1 MVFGDDSPPNFSLNQ
16 AKAPQTFGGAI
27 IFWWQF
33 CWVDVL
39 PTKNPR
45 CLRDEFHVQ
54 NKRLGSDVPSLTLD
68 SSQVDLNLWLRWL
81 TNSLIVY
88 ILEDSRWPDF
98 RPRLGRGFASHYA
111 MRGQVCF
118 QTPEITALWPRG
130 DLCLPLYVRRASPN
144 RCVAVA
150 ACMHCLCQTF
160 LQAVELRRD
169 PRCGSLLAASIMML
183 LGPMHGKRT
192 NFWCITT
199 RIIQKLPWLA
209 PQKNQAATKQKD
221 GTEKGQ
227 TKLPRSPGPSLQGT
241 ASYPSVRVHRI
252 FSPRHPGRNHPSD
265 F

>member
-1 MVFGDDSPPNFSLNQ
+1 MFEGWISCS
-16 AKAPQTFGGAI
+16 KQTFGKWCAFINVGL
-27 IFWWQF
+27 
-33 CWVDVL
+33 VPGRPEPL
-39 PTKNPR
+39 TKMI
-45 CLRDEFHVQ
+45 
-54 NKRLGSDVPSLTLD
+54 
-68 SSQVDLNLWLRWL
+68 RWL

-88 ILEDSRWPDF
+88 TLEDSRWPDF

-111 MRGQVCF
+111 MRAQVCF

-130 DLCLPLYVRRASPN
+130 DLCLPWYVRRASPN

-199 RIIQKLPWLA
+199 RIIQKLPWQRQNRRMA
-209 PQKNQAATKQKD
+209 RKKARPSCPAARDLRFRALRHTHLSECTGVLVLDIQGVIIQVISKFSF
-221 GTEKGQ
+221 
-227 TKLPRSPGPSLQGT
+227 LPISPILSEVNVAFFRPLSDV
-241 ASYPSVRVHRI
+241 VRCFLRQEGK
-252 FSPRHPGRNHPSD
+252 SRRGLL
-265 F
+265 